1 MSTSVDELIN
11 KVKNS
16 KDFFYKAKLLIYL
29 KKDKQISNKE
39 LSKITHIK
47 PSYLCHILRLNRLP
61 ELVIDSYYSHLV
73 SISHLFILS
82 RLKDQ
87 KQIIHT
93 FEKILKNNLTV
104 GQTEYLIREILYGL
118 KSDGKY
124 FVDEEIINKI
134 KEINKSDNVSI
145 KIIQSRVRSKIII
158 EMLGSLAKT
167 TPLLKELLK
176 KLTAVTLAKDQ

>member
-1 MSTSVDELIN
+1 MPTSVDELIDKLKKSN
-11 KVKNS
+11 
-16 KDFFYKAKLLIYL
+16 DFFYKAKVLIFL

-39 LSKITHIK
+39 LSKITNIK

-61 ELVIDSYYSHLV
+61 ELVVDSYYSNLV

-82 RLKDQ
+82 RLKEQ
-87 KQIIHT
+87 KQMIAT

-104 GQTEYLIREILYGL
+104 GQTEYLIREILYGV

-124 FVDEEIINKI
+124 FVDEEIMNKI
-134 KEINKSDNVSI
+134 KEINQNNNVSI
-145 KIIQSRVRSKIII
+145 KIVQSRVKSKIII

-167 TPLLKELLK
+167 SPLLKELLK
-176 KLTAVTLAKDQ
+176 KLTGVTLAKDQ